1 MTQQLENPIWT
12 ALTTRQEQFAEIN
25 GQVRR
30 FPVEMTSLAAF
41 PGPSHAAFEALAQML
56 KSGEG
61 SALFLLREVD
71 LPQTLCAIGVDPML
85 QMIHSAKSMQACE
98 VEFNELSDRDV
109 PEMTALAAL
118 TKPGP
123 FGKRTRELGTYL
135 GIRRDG
141 KLVAM
146 AGERL
151 RIPGYTEVSAVCTHP
166 DHTGKGYSR
175 AVVTE
180 VVERIRQRGEVP
192 MLHVREANTRA
203 IELYKGLGFAEGMTF
218 QLTMVRK
225 NYSGSAASHSTA
237 ARNS

>member
-1 MTQQLENPIWT
+1 MMRRIENPIWM

-30 FPVEMTSLAAF
+30 FPVEVTSLAAF
-41 PGPSHAAFEALAQML
+41 PEPTHAAFEALRQIL
-56 KSGEG
+56 KPDEG
-61 SALFLLREVD
+61 SALFLLGEAE
-71 LPQTLCAIGVDPML
+71 LPRTLCAIEVAPML
-85 QMIHSAKSMQACE
+85 QMIHSAKSTQTHE

-151 RIPGYTEVSAVCTHP
+151 RVPGYTEVSAVCTHP

-175 AVVTE
+175 ALVNE
-180 VVERIRQRGEVP
+180 IVERIRQRGEVP
-192 MLHVREANTRA
+192 MLHVRQANTRA
-203 IELYKGLGFAEGMTF
+203 VELYKRLGFAESATF
-218 QLTMVRK
+218 HLTMVRK
-225 NYSGSAASHSTA
+225 NEARRLTA
-237 ARNS
+237 IG